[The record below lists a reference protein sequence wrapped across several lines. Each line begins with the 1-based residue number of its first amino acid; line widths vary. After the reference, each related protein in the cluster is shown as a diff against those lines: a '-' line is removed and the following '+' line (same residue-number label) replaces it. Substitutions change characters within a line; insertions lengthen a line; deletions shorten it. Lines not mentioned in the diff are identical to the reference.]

1 MAITTGTVDNIKF
14 GDDFG
19 FFTIAEAGG
28 GLSIF
33 ILWFGALSSG
43 GPVSL
48 YTSLLTIAA
57 TRGLTVDVSHGATSA
72 FVEQIRMHAGP

>member
-19 FFTIAEAGG
+19 FFTVAEAGG

-33 ILWFGALSSG
+33 ILWFGSLSSG
-43 GPVSL
+43 GPVAL
-48 YTSLLTIAA
+48 YTSLVTVAA
-57 TRGLTVDVSHGATSA
+57 TRGLTVDVVHDDTSA
-72 FVEQIRMHAGP
+72 FVQQIRMHAGP